1 MLAISRMLCSVAVPD
16 VMLPTVSDLRL
27 RRRKATRHEKK
38 WLDTHA
44 FRPAGWPGGSGT
56 GGGSSRSSEEQLQAA
71 AAAESPPVG
80 LHLRD
85 GTFARLCVSV
95 YMWSLSLLECDP
107 TCPCKP
113 SLAYAETVQECLRE
127 CISET
132 HVQKGC
138 HSLSWLCGLLLFLF
152 KKVDPLA
159 MSCDW
164 PVCRLAKAWL
174 VNTVKSLRLL
184 S

>member
-1 MLAISRMLCSVAVPD
+1 MLCCRLFLTSGFAEEKQPG
-16 VMLPTVSDLRL
+16 MKRSGSTPTRS
-27 RRRKATRHEKK
+27 A
-38 WLDTHA
+38 
-44 FRPAGWPGGSGT
+44 RPAG
-56 GGGSSRSSEEQLQAA
+56 RAEAAQEEQLQAA

-174 VNTVKSLRLL
+174 VNTVKSFRLL